1 MKLGPNFVVT
11 KWYNVLSMLPV
22 ISFIK
27 YEKHIVLYKACSIT
41 GIHSNGMK
49 NHKNSIGV
57 EYDIYFLGDII

>member
-1 MKLGPNFVVT
+1 
-11 KWYNVLSMLPV
+11 MLPV

-27 YEKHIVLYKACSIT
+27 YEMHIVLYKACSIT